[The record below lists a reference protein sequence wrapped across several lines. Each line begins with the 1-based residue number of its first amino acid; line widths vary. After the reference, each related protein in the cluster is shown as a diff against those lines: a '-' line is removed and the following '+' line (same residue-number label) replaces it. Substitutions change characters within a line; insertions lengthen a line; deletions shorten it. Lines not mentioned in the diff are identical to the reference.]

1 MSKAGQRLLRGA
13 HQALDYAE
21 GNADPGTYRV
31 HIPDTI
37 ESDPLDPAV
46 EVSDAYSAIERD
58 SLATS
63 ISGPSRIRNAERSK
77 LDEPKMSAPG
87 Q

>member
-13 HQALDYAE
+13 RQALDYAE

-31 HIPDTI
+31 HVPDII
-37 ESDPLDPAV
+37 ESDPLDPAG
-46 EVSDAYSAIERD
+46 EVSDAYSAKERD

-63 ISGPSRIRNAERSK
+63 ISCPNRLRNAERSK
-77 LDEPKMSAPG
+77 FEEPKMSAPG